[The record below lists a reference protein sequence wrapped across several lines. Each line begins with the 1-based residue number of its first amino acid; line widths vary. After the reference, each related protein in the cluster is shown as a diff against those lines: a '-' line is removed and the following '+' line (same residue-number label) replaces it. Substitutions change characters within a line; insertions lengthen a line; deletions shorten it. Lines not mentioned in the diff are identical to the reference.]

1 MVDYLGLLLT
11 ALAALV
17 MLPSLVR
24 GQVLDS
30 APKIPENCGDQ
41 SGDVCATLY
50 FYNEAGEQLDWKQGT
65 HSKFKVTDVTRVKM
79 IGVGSYT
86 FFSQQKPKPL

>member
-1 MVDYLGLLLT
+1 MVDYLGVLLA

-17 MLPSLVR
+17 TLPSLVR

-30 APKIPENCGDQ
+30 APKIPENCGDK

-86 FFSQQKPKPL
+86 FFKGGKHK